1 MKNKNKSVVSSTH
14 PQAWIAVSNNR
25 QKIYDVNQ
33 GPDIVYLEDGQE
45 FQIELYNP
53 TQMSYV
59 AKIYING
66 KSISVAGIVIKPGQR
81 YFLDRFIDE
90 NRKLLFSTYD
100 VENTQESKNAIA
112 NNGKIRVDFHAEHYQ
127 SLPWINTGTT
137 TWQTYPSTLTIPAN
151 INFRDYGTYST
162 PFSTFTTG
170 DSGSITYTSSTTS
183 GTGTINSFFCST
195 ASNGILN
202 TSSHDTKRSK
212 TAKATLDSIETGR
225 VEKGDKSDQKFGDD
239 HGIYNSY
246 SSYSSEYQI
255 LPKSAKPVEVSEIRS
270 YCPGCG
276 TRMKKQTWKFCPTC
290 GESLD

>member
-33 GPDIVYLEDGQE
+33 GPDNVYLEDGQE
-45 FQIELYNP
+45 FQIELFNP

-66 KSISVAGIVIKPGQR
+66 KSISVSGIVIKPGQR

-100 VENTQESKNAIA
+100 VENTKESKNAIA
-112 NNGKIRVDFHAEHYQ
+112 NNGKIRVDFHAEHFQ
-127 SLPWINTGTT
+127 NLPWINTGTT
-137 TWQTYPSTLTIPAN
+137 TWKTYPSTLTIPTDT
-151 INFRDYGTYST
+151 IFRDYGTYST
-162 PFSTFTTG
+162 PFSVFTTPSYS
-170 DSGSITYTSSTTS
+170 SGEVTYTSATTS
-183 GTGTINSFFCST
+183 GTGSINSFFCST
-195 ASNGILN
+195 TGTLN
-202 TSSHDTKRSK
+202 TSSLEGKRSK
-212 TAKATLDSIETGR
+212 TVESQSKSIETGR
-225 VEKGDKSDQKFGDD
+225 VEKGDKSNQKFSEDNGT
-239 HGIYNSY
+239 YNSY
-246 SSYSSEYQI
+246 VSYTSEYQI
-255 LPKSAKPVEVSEIRS
+255 LPKSTKPVEVSEIRS

>member
-33 GPDIVYLEDGQE
+33 GPDNVYLEDGQE

-151 INFRDYGTYST
+151 INFRDYGTYSA
-162 PFSTFTTG
+162 PFSTFSTG

-195 ASNGILN
+195 ASNGTLN

>member
-33 GPDIVYLEDGQE
+33 GPDNVYLEDGQE

-151 INFRDYGTYST
+151 INFRDYGTYSA

-195 ASNGILN
+195 ASNGTLN